1 MLCPGFSEDRTLAA
15 IVRAPVMSSSQLEL
29 LRQSIL
35 RTTFVFDS
43 VGPVSNE
50 ANNKASAM
58 PPVRTVMIS
67 HSRNSGSVNSA
78 SSILSRLSVAETLPL
93 PLLQRFQ
100 GLDINQM
107 IEDQRRKKEMREAA
121 LAKEREEAEAKAR
134 LLASSKPKIDSI
146 YDDEDV
152 DGSGYELFQQP
163 VHSHTRSKPLVESN
177 SAKTFIFPV
186 AYTPIV
192 IFDDGDNSNTNNNLE
207 SSKLTDSNIVSR
219 KTRFGS
225 VAVEGQRVKV
235 DSVEVGAGLNING
248 SMIPSASESSKDSA
262 SGSTNT
268 AHSMSLKFIRPL
280 RPLPLLKP
288 LSGQSTNTPSGSTM
302 TVTESVMFQPDTV
315 QEIWLRYQKER
326 QLLSSQSSR
335 SNAKSKGAAVIG
347 TENVLNALS
356 QQTHQRL
363 NDQQTKKIIH
373 RDIFGVSQD
382 VQEAEDASDKAKRLR
397 SKEGDAFGMT
407 TASERESKDAMVYD
421 DERDDANEED
431 GANLRLTSDSRR
443 LLGKDAELV
452 YGGYDDSD
460 FDDDDYGGG
469 KRPARGGGGGGGKAK
484 RMKSS

>member
-1 MLCPGFSEDRTLAA
+1 
-15 IVRAPVMSSSQLEL
+15 MSSSQVEL

-43 VGPVSNE
+43 VGPVLNE
-50 ANNKASAM
+50 ASTKTFSM

-67 HSRNSGSVNSA
+67 QARNSGSVQS
-78 SSILSRLSVAETLPL
+78 SSILSRLSIAETLPL

-107 IEDQRRKKEMREAA
+107 IEDQRKKKEMREAA
-121 LAKEREEAEAKAR
+121 LAKEREEAEEKAR

-146 YDDEDV
+146 YDDDDV
-152 DGSGYELFQQP
+152 DGSSYELFQQSII
-163 VHSHTRSKPLVESN
+163 SHADSKPFVESK
-177 SAKTFIFPV
+177 STKTFIYPV
-186 AYTPIV
+186 SYTPIV
-192 IFDDGDNSNTNNNLE
+192 IFDDGDNTKSSNE
-207 SSKLTDSNIVSR
+207 SSKLVDSNTVSR
-219 KTRFGS
+219 KTRFGA
-225 VAVEGQRVKV
+225 VAVEGQRVESEGV
-235 DSVEVGAGLNING
+235 QVGAGLKG
-248 SMIPSASESSKDSA
+248 EVSVKTSVSESDKDS
-262 SGSTNT
+262 STGPTNT
-268 AHSMSLKFIRPL
+268 VHNDRDNIDGVSLKFIRPL

-288 LSGQSTNTPSGSTM
+288 LAGQSTNNTSESSM
-302 TVTESVMFQPDTV
+302 TVTESVMFQPDAV

-335 SNAKSKGAAVIG
+335 SNGKSKGAAVIG

-356 QQTHQRL
+356 QQTHHRL

-382 VQEAEDASDKAKRLR
+382 VQEAEDANGKTKRLR
-397 SKEGDAFGMT
+397 SKEGDAFGVT

-431 GANLRLTSDSRR
+431 GTNLRLTSDSRH

-469 KRPARGGGGGGGKAK
+469 KRPAKGGGGGGKAK